1 MFIDEYE
8 NFELLVDKVLN
19 RDQMIMQDE
28 IEIEIKKLN
37 KQLKYFDMDIDSFI
51 IKKQ

>member
-28 IEIEIKKLN
+28 IEIEAKKLN

-51 IKKQ
+51 IKK